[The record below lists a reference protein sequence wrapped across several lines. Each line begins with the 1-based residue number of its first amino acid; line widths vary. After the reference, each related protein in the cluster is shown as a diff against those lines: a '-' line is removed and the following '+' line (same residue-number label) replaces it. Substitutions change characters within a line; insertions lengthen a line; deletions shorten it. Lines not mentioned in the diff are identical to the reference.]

1 MISTAGA
8 AGTDQAVVVDA
19 SQVAVPSPAQRIAA
33 ATALLG
39 GPAQEPPADAAP
51 APKPPAPPAPDQTP
65 LAEVIRAQ
73 REARQARD
81 RETQR
86 ASSLETE
93 LKTVRA
99 ELAAAKA
106 DRQAFE
112 DDPVGYAKARN
123 WTPEQQLLYGQSLL
137 YDIVP
142 DKANPEFRIKMFED
156 KHRRDTAAR
165 AKADETAREKAAYET
180 TMNQIQDFV
189 AGVDAAARTFE
200 AGSYPESEAWFGED
214 RTSYTQSLVATA
226 KNLAAA
232 ATAENRVADLSPGA
246 LAAALEAETSRRMAD
261 RDKRMQARKPSAP
274 AAAPAVRA
282 LQAAG
287 GMQSADTV
295 STKNMNGSGAPQPPA
310 QTERERVQRAIQ
322 AGWRQR

>member
-1 MISTAGA
+1 MITTAGA
-8 AGTDQAVVVDA
+8 ASQDA
-19 SQVAVPSPAQRIAA
+19 ASIPTPEARIAA
-33 ATALLG
+33 AAALMG
-39 GPAQEPPADAAP
+39 GPAQELPADVSP
-51 APKPPAPPAPDQTP
+51 AQKPPTAPAPDQTP

-81 RETQR
+81 REVQR
-86 ASSLETE
+86 ATGLEAE
-93 LKTVRA
+93 LKAARA

-106 DRQAFE
+106 DRAAFE
-112 DDPVGYAKARN
+112 DDPVGYAKARS

-142 DKANPEFRIKMFED
+142 DKADPNFRIKMFED
-156 KHRRDTAAR
+156 KQRRDSAAR
-165 AKADETAREKAAYET
+165 TKADETAREKAAYEAQ
-180 TMNQIQDFV
+180 MNQIQDFV

-226 KNLAAA
+226 KNLAAT

-246 LAAALEAETSRRMAD
+246 LAAALEAETARRMAD
-261 RDKRMQARKPSAP
+261 RDQRRQARKPSAP
-274 AAAPAVRA
+274 VAAATAARA
-282 LQAAG
+282 LAAVG
-287 GMQSADTV
+287 GMQSAETA

-310 QTERERVQRAIQ
+310 KDERERVSRAIQ